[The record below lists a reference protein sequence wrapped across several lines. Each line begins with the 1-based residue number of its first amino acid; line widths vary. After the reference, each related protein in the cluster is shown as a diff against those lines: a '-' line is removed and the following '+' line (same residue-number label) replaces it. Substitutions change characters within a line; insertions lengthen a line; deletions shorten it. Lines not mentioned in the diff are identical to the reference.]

1 MISNGP
7 GASPALF
14 SLVMSSMVAAF
25 SISRRQSL
33 GVYLSASISRRLF
46 EESNHLAFA
55 LAFAWCMCIMG

>member
-25 SISRRQSL
+25 QSL
-33 GVYLSASISRRLF
+33 GVYLSASISQRLF

-55 LAFAWCMCIMG
+55 LPLPGACVL